1 MGLKQPQSGQVLYG
15 DTDIWACTEKER
27 RRILRRTGVLF
38 QGGALWSSM
47 TLAENVGLPLQQ
59 YTDLDDDEIRE
70 QASLKLALAG
80 LAGFED
86 YYPSEI
92 SGGMRKRAGLAR
104 ALALDPEI
112 LFLDEPSAGLD
123 PVSARMLDDL
133 ILELRDALGTTFV
146 IVSHELASIFAIASN
161 GIYLDVRTRR
171 VTARGNPSELTG
183 YGMAKQSFKTAVGAF
198 VIGGLALLVAGII
211 LLGGGRMFSDD
222 IEYVLYFDGSVSGL
236 NIGAPVVFRGVPMGQ
251 VTRISLE
258 ANPRDASV
266 TIPVYIRLDENSIVR
281 AGVTGE
287 LTDNFRQEILRR
299 LIQRGLRARL
309 QLQSLITGQY
319 RVELDFLPNT
329 PANFRS
335 PMPDREI
342 PTLPSPIDTLQR
354 TVANLPLE
362 EMAHTTAGIL
372 EKLNAALS
380 GDALERGIKA
390 FATSFEEAQALL
402 AGMQESQKTLAQ
414 ALEKLNAAATSA
426 QHDLPQAL
434 QSTRDAMNNVSSVSL
449 ATKAVVERNAPLT
462 QELRR
467 LIQESAA
474 AVRSL
479 RAFMDVLE
487 RNPEALLRG
496 KQGSRR

>member
-1 MGLKQPQSGQVLYG
+1 
-15 DTDIWACTEKER
+15 
-27 RRILRRTGVLF
+27 
-38 QGGALWSSM
+38 
-47 TLAENVGLPLQQ
+47 
-59 YTDLDDDEIRE
+59 
-70 QASLKLALAG
+70 
-80 LAGFED
+80 
-86 YYPSEI
+86 
-92 SGGMRKRAGLAR
+92 
-104 ALALDPEI
+104 
-112 LFLDEPSAGLD
+112 
-123 PVSARMLDDL
+123 
-133 ILELRDALGTTFV
+133 
-146 IVSHELASIFAIASN
+146 
-161 GIYLDVRTRR
+161 
-171 VTARGNPSELTG
+171 
-183 YGMAKQSFKTAVGAF
+183 MAKQSFKTAVWAF
-198 VIGGLALLVAGII
+198 VIGGLTLLVAGII

-281 AGVTGE
+281 AGVAGE

-354 TVANLPLE
+354 TVASLPLE

-372 EKLNAALS
+372 EKLNAALA
-380 GDALERGIKA
+380 GDALERGLNA
-390 FATSFEEAQALL
+390 FAATFEEAQGLL

-414 ALEKLNAAATSA
+414 ALEKLDVAATSA

-449 ATKAVVERNAPLT
+449 ATKAIVERNAPLT

-467 LIQESAA
+467 LIQESTA

-479 RAFMDVLE
+479 RAFLDVLE